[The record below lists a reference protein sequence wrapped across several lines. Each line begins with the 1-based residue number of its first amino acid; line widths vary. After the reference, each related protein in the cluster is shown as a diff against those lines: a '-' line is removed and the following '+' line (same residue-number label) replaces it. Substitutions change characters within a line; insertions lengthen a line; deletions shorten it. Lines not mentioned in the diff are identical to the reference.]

1 MQEPYILL
9 LSINACLS
17 IILKIFT
24 HNRTCWCLRAC
35 VCVCERV
42 DLLKIIFKQNVNN
55 LTICCIPNPKREC
68 ACASDSGNC
77 RQSAIATATA
87 VIASGK
93 QYRKQQQR
101 KTLATLTHTRSTHIH
116 THHAH
121 RRMHWDTRKIGKQ
134 IQTKAAFPEIGS
146 WLIFGFFARNSVM
159 ATSNICFG

>member
-1 MQEPYILL
+1 MKEPYIVL
-9 LSINACLS
+9 LSIYACIS

-87 VIASGK
+87 TAVIAAGK

-116 THHAH
+116 KPRTQTPALRHKKK
-121 RRMHWDTRKIGKQ
+121 RKTNTNK
-134 IQTKAAFPEIGS
+134 GS
-146 WLIFGFFARNSVM
+146 FSRNWVAINFWLF
-159 ATSNICFG
+159 C

>member
-1 MQEPYILL
+1 ML
-9 LSINACLS
+9 LSIYACIS

-87 VIASGK
+87 VIAAGK

-116 THHAH
+116 KPRTQTHALRHKKK
-121 RRMHWDTRKIGKQ
+121 RKTNTNK
-134 IQTKAAFPEIGS
+134 GS
-146 WLIFGFFARNSVM
+146 FSRNWVAINFWLFFARNSVM